1 MPRLI
6 RRNPEVK
13 VVIKRV
19 PKIIRKTIVKKIVE
33 KIRVVKEKLAPKK
46 RVPYA
51 IEIFDDKA
59 GKPRWRLVSTN
70 GNILATSEAYERK
83 GTRTRIANNLAK
95 GLGLDGVEE
104 SENTKLS

>member
-6 RRNPEVK
+6 RRNPKTVVK
-13 VVIKRV
+13 IKKV
-19 PKIIRKTIVKKIVE
+19 FKVKKVFVDFVE
-33 KIRVVKEKLAPKK
+33 KIVKEKVSK
-46 RVPYA
+46 RIPYKV
-51 IEIFDDKA
+51 ETFNDNS

-83 GTRTRIANNLAK
+83 ATRTKIAKNLAK
-95 GLGLDGVEE
+95 GLGLSGVEE

>member
-1 MPRLI
+1 M
-6 RRNPEVK
+6 K
-13 VVIKRV
+13 
-19 PKIIRKTIVKKIVE
+19 IVKKIVE